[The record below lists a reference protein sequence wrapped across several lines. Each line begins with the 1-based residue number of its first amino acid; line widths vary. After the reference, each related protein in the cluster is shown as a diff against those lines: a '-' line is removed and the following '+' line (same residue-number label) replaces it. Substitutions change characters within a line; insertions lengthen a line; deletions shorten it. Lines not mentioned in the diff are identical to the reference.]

1 MAGFRLIRQEC
12 GRKNAAFA
20 DESGTLYLV
29 VWTAQT
35 NKDCIHGRKKNCS
48 KTFIRAWFSAASGI
62 LRSMKCKGGFAHVCN
77 NAGRHPAAGVVVV
90 GLYFF
95 RQLRQSRQKEPAHG
109 RESNREMERMR
120 HLRSI
125 HLSEPLAEKV
135 RPTKMSDVIGQEDGI
150 RSLKAILCGANPQ
163 HVLIYG
169 PPGIGKTCA
178 ARLVLEAAKQSQG
191 TPFREDAPFIE
202 VDATCVRFDERAI
215 ADPLIGSVHDPI
227 YQGAGQLGAQGV
239 PQPKPGAVTKA
250 HGGVLFLDEI
260 GELHPVQMNKLLKV
274 LEDRRVMLDS
284 AYYNPDDVTIP
295 RYIHDIFHN
304 GLPADFRLVGATT
317 RSPSEISPALRSRCM
332 EVFFRALTPEEI
344 ALIASGAAE
353 RAGCAMA
360 KQEAETIGRYAA
372 CGRDAVNIVQMCAG
386 LAQMDERT
394 MILPED
400 VAWVVQSG
408 HYTIHAQQK
417 ADVSN
422 RVGVVHGLAVYGENQ
437 GALLDLEAVA
447 TPGHGEITVTG
458 IIDEEEIGQEGH
470 KMRRRSTAHG
480 AAENVRTLLKSL
492 GYTLE
497 NTDLHI
503 NFPGGMPVDGPSA
516 GVAMAVAAVSALTDT
531 PVDGTMAV
539 TGEITVQGK
548 VKAVGGVP
556 QKVEAACQAGLLRV
570 LIPKENDAETL
581 HIAGIEVQGIDDVHQ
596 ALSAMLVHTKTE
608 KKPIHR
614 PLPMP
619 EKVAAAAAEPS
630 A

>member
-1 MAGFRLIRQEC
+1 MEKGAVWLLIISQLCIWGYVWWKKRRT
-12 GRKNAAFA
+12 RKLIQG
-20 DESGTLYLV
+20 EPERRGGT
-29 VWTAQT
+29 Q
-35 NKDCIHGRKKNCS
+35 K
-48 KTFIRAWFSAASGI
+48 
-62 LRSMKCKGGFAHVCN
+62 
-77 NAGRHPAAGVVVV
+77 
-90 GLYFF
+90 
-95 RQLRQSRQKEPAHG
+95 QSREMKELA
-109 RESNREMERMR
+109 EMRK
-120 HLRSI
+120 RSLNTP
-125 HLSEPLAEKV
+125 LSEKA
-135 RPTKMSDVIGQEDGI
+135 RPAKMNEVIGQEEGI
-150 RSLKAILCGANPQ
+150 RALRAAMCGPNPQ
-163 HVLIYG
+163 HVIIYG
-169 PPGIGKTCA
+169 PPGCGKTCA
-178 ARLVLEAAKQSQG
+178 ARLVLEEARRQKDS
-191 TPFREDAPFIE
+191 PFDKNSKFVE

-215 ADPLIGSVHDPI
+215 ADPLMGSVHDPI
-227 YQGAGQLGAQGV
+227 YQGAGALGSAGV
-239 PQPKPGAVTKA
+239 PQPKPGAVSRA
-250 HGGVLFLDEI
+250 HCGILFLDEI

-284 AYYNPDDVTIP
+284 AYYNPDDATIP

-531 PVDGTMAV
+531 PVEGTMAV

-581 HIAGIEVQGIDDVHQ
+581 HIAGIDVQGIDDVHQ
-596 ALSAMLVHTKTE
+596 ALSAMLVHTKTA
-608 KKPIHR
+608 KKLIHS
-614 PLPMP
+614 PLPMT

>member
-1 MAGFRLIRQEC
+1 MEKGAVWLLIITQLCIWGYVWWKNRRA
-12 GRKNAAFA
+12 RKLIQG
-20 DESGTLYLV
+20 EPERRGG
-29 VWTAQT
+29 AQ
-35 NKDCIHGRKKNCS
+35 K
-48 KTFIRAWFSAASGI
+48 
-62 LRSMKCKGGFAHVCN
+62 
-77 NAGRHPAAGVVVV
+77 
-90 GLYFF
+90 
-95 RQLRQSRQKEPAHG
+95 QSREMKELA
-109 RESNREMERMR
+109 EMRK
-120 HLRSI
+120 RSLNTP
-125 HLSEPLAEKV
+125 LSEKA
-135 RPTKMSDVIGQEDGI
+135 RPAKMNEVIGQEEGI
-150 RSLKAILCGANPQ
+150 RALRAAMCGPNPQ
-163 HVLIYG
+163 HVIIYG
-169 PPGIGKTCA
+169 PPGCGKTCA
-178 ARLVLEAAKQSQG
+178 ARLVLEEARRQKDS
-191 TPFREDAPFIE
+191 PFDKNSKFVE

-215 ADPLIGSVHDPI
+215 ADPLMGSVHDPI
-227 YQGAGQLGAQGV
+227 YQGAGALGSAGV
-239 PQPKPGAVTKA
+239 PQPKPGAVSRA
-250 HGGVLFLDEI
+250 HCGILFLDEI

-284 AYYNPDDVTIP
+284 AYYNPDDATIP

-492 GYTLE
+492 GHTLE

-548 VKAVGGVP
+548 VKAVGGIP

-596 ALSAMLVHTKTE
+596 ALSAMLVHTKTA

-614 PLPMP
+614 PLPMT

>member
-1 MAGFRLIRQEC
+1 MEKGAVWLLIISQLCIWGYVWWKKRRT
-12 GRKNAAFA
+12 RKLIQG
-20 DESGTLYLV
+20 EPERRGGT
-29 VWTAQT
+29 Q
-35 NKDCIHGRKKNCS
+35 K
-48 KTFIRAWFSAASGI
+48 
-62 LRSMKCKGGFAHVCN
+62 
-77 NAGRHPAAGVVVV
+77 
-90 GLYFF
+90 
-95 RQLRQSRQKEPAHG
+95 QSREMKELA
-109 RESNREMERMR
+109 EMRK
-120 HLRSI
+120 RSLNTP
-125 HLSEPLAEKV
+125 LSEKA
-135 RPTKMSDVIGQEDGI
+135 RPAKMNEVIGQEEGI
-150 RSLKAILCGANPQ
+150 RALRAAMCGPNPQ
-163 HVLIYG
+163 HVIIYG
-169 PPGIGKTCA
+169 PPGCGKTCA
-178 ARLVLEAAKQSQG
+178 ARLVLEEARRQKDS
-191 TPFREDAPFIE
+191 PFDKNSKFVE

-215 ADPLIGSVHDPI
+215 ADPLMGSVHDPI
-227 YQGAGQLGAQGV
+227 YQGAGALGSAGV
-239 PQPKPGAVTKA
+239 PQPKPGAVSRA
-250 HGGVLFLDEI
+250 HCGILFLDEI

-284 AYYNPDDVTIP
+284 AYYNPDDATIP

-548 VKAVGGVP
+548 VKAS
-556 QKVEAACQAGLLRV
+556 AACRRRWRPRV
-570 LIPKENDAETL
+570 R
-581 HIAGIEVQGIDDVHQ
+581 QGCC
-596 ALSAMLVHTKTE
+596 AC
-608 KKPIHR
+608 
-614 PLPMP
+614 
-619 EKVAAAAAEPS
+619 
-630 A
+630 

>member
-1 MAGFRLIRQEC
+1 MEKGAVWLLIISQLCIWGYVWWKKRRT
-12 GRKNAAFA
+12 RKLIQG
-20 DESGTLYLV
+20 EPERRGGT
-29 VWTAQT
+29 Q
-35 NKDCIHGRKKNCS
+35 K
-48 KTFIRAWFSAASGI
+48 
-62 LRSMKCKGGFAHVCN
+62 
-77 NAGRHPAAGVVVV
+77 
-90 GLYFF
+90 
-95 RQLRQSRQKEPAHG
+95 QSREMKELA
-109 RESNREMERMR
+109 EMRK
-120 HLRSI
+120 RSLNTP
-125 HLSEPLAEKV
+125 LSEKA
-135 RPTKMSDVIGQEDGI
+135 RPAKMNEVIGQEEGI
-150 RSLKAILCGANPQ
+150 RALRAAMCGPNPQ
-163 HVLIYG
+163 HVIIYG
-169 PPGIGKTCA
+169 PPGCGKTCA
-178 ARLVLEAAKQSQG
+178 ARLVLEEARRQKDS
-191 TPFREDAPFIE
+191 PFDKNSKFVE

-215 ADPLIGSVHDPI
+215 ADPLMGSVHDPI
-227 YQGAGQLGAQGV
+227 YQGAGALGSAGV
-239 PQPKPGAVTKA
+239 PQPKPGAVSRA
-250 HGGVLFLDEI
+250 HCGILFLDEI

-284 AYYNPDDVTIP
+284 AYYNPDDATIP

-614 PLPMP
+614 PLPMT

>member
-1 MAGFRLIRQEC
+1 
-12 GRKNAAFA
+12 
-20 DESGTLYLV
+20 
-29 VWTAQT
+29 
-35 NKDCIHGRKKNCS
+35 
-48 KTFIRAWFSAASGI
+48 
-62 LRSMKCKGGFAHVCN
+62 
-77 NAGRHPAAGVVVV
+77 
-90 GLYFF
+90 
-95 RQLRQSRQKEPAHG
+95 
-109 RESNREMERMR
+109 
-120 HLRSI
+120 
-125 HLSEPLAEKV
+125 
-135 RPTKMSDVIGQEDGI
+135 
-150 RSLKAILCGANPQ
+150 
-163 HVLIYG
+163 
-169 PPGIGKTCA
+169 
-178 ARLVLEAAKQSQG
+178 
-191 TPFREDAPFIE
+191 
-202 VDATCVRFDERAI
+202 
-215 ADPLIGSVHDPI
+215 
-227 YQGAGQLGAQGV
+227 
-239 PQPKPGAVTKA
+239 
-250 HGGVLFLDEI
+250 
-260 GELHPVQMNKLLKV
+260 
-274 LEDRRVMLDS
+274 MLDS
-284 AYYNPDDVTIP
+284 AYYNPDDATIP

-408 HYTIHAQQK
+408 HYTIHVQQK

-608 KKPIHR
+608 KKQIHR
-614 PLPMP
+614 PLPMT